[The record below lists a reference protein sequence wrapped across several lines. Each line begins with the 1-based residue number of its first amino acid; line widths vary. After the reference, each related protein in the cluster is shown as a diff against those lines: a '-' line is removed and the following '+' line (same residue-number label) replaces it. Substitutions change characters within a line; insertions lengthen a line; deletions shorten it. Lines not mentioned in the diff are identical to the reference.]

1 MKKIIALLFCLA
13 LNNSFAQENILEKNI
28 KTEVSAVTV
37 FIKSAQ
43 VTRSKKVQV
52 SKGKTILTFKNLSP
66 FIDAKSIQIKGNSNI
81 TVLSVNHQHNFIEK
95 LDKSDEL
102 KKLEKALQKIEDNI
116 GLEYI
121 YLSIID
127 DEISFLRENRNLSGK
142 NEAVSVA
149 NLKEA
154 AAFYSS
160 KLTSLRLKN
169 IERNKTIENLNKEKR
184 DYTKQLN
191 ALKGKKEFA
200 QGEIIIKIEAA
211 SDDTV
216 PFELS
221 YIVGNAGWLPS
232 YDIRAKNVSEP
243 IELVYKAKVQQDTK
257 IDWTNVNLKLSSA
270 DPNVSGV
277 APELKTYYLDYYTAP
292 PTYNK
297 TINSIR
303 GKVISAY
310 DNLPLPGANVIVEGT
325 TIGTTTDFD
334 GNYEL
339 TLPNNANKI
348 SYTYIGFE
356 TQTRVADRE
365 VINVSLVEDSNSL
378 DEIVIVGYGYSN
390 TKNISR
396 ALEGKAAG
404 LSISKNETRS
414 KVSMIPTTQIENQT
428 TVDYEIKT
436 PYSIKSDN
444 KSYTVAI
451 DKYSLPAYYQ
461 YYSVPKINKDVFLI
475 AHISD
480 WEKYNLL
487 EGEANIFFED
497 TYIGKS
503 LLDVRYAVDTLKI
516 SLGVDK
522 NVKVDRVKSKEFTKK
537 QFIGSKKQEFIAWD
551 ISVKSNKSQ
560 QINML
565 IFDQIPVSTL
575 DEIKIEVLKSSGAKI
590 SSTTGT
596 LKWEF
601 KLNSNE
607 RKKFQLKYSVK
618 YPKNKNLQIE

>member
-1 MKKIIALLFCLA
+1 MKKIFALLFCLA
-13 LNNSFAQENILEKNI
+13 LNNLFAQEQIPEKNI
-28 KTEVSAVTV
+28 KTEVSDVTV

-43 VTRSKKVQV
+43 ITRNKKVTV
-52 SKGKTILTFKNLSP
+52 EKGITILKFQNLSP
-66 FIDAKSIQIKGNSNI
+66 FINPKSIQIKGNSNI
-81 TVLSVNHQHNFIEK
+81 TVLSVNHQQNFIEK

-116 GLEYI
+116 GLEYT

-127 DEISFLRENRNLSGK
+127 EEISFLKENRNLSGK
-142 NEAVSVA
+142 NEAVTVA
-149 NLKEA
+149 SLKEA
-154 AAFYSS
+154 SAFYSS
-160 KLTSLRLKN
+160 KLTSLKLKN
-169 IERNKTIENLNKEKR
+169 IERNKTISTLNKEKN

-211 SDDTV
+211 NRGAI
-216 PFELS
+216 PFQLS
-221 YIVGNAGWLPS
+221 YIVGNAGWFPS
-232 YDIRAKNVSEP
+232 YDIRAKTVSDP

-257 IDWTNVNLKLSSA
+257 IDWVDVNLKLSSA
-270 DPNVSGV
+270 DPNISGV

-310 DNLPLPGANVIVEGT
+310 DNLPLPGANVIVDGT

-348 SYTYIGFE
+348 SYTFIGFE
-356 TQTRVADRE
+356 TQTRIADKE
-365 VINVSLVEDSNSL
+365 VINVSLVEDSESL
-378 DEIVIVGYGYSN
+378 DEVVVVGYGYSN
-390 TKNISR
+390 DKKIERSLSGR
-396 ALEGKAAG
+396 VAG
-404 LSISKNETRS
+404 VAIDDRDGRS
-414 KVSMIPTTQIENQT
+414 KINMVPTTQIENQT

-444 KSYTVAI
+444 KSYTVDI
-451 DKYSLPAYYQ
+451 DKYTLPAYYQ

-475 AHISD
+475 AHVSD

-560 QINML
+560 QINMQV
-565 IFDQIPVSTL
+565 FDQIPVSTL
-575 DEIKIEVLKSSGAKI
+575 DEIKIEVLESTGAKI
-590 SSTTGT
+590 NSTTGT

-607 RKKFQLKYSVK
+607 SKKFQLKYSVK